1 MSKSV
6 INLPAPFGG
15 MNNILPD
22 DKVGNNQAVLIEN
35 VEYDDNLKTFKG
47 SNQFKDLTYNYG
59 KFNKLYEVIIDNT
72 KHLIITHNNG
82 YFDVTLNKNFP
93 LGISIDNVVSNEDG
107 LYFSSGSK
115 VYEYKDGVL
124 NEIYSQTFQPYIQLE
139 TLDRAVTS
147 MAYYNGE
154 LYFTSGNSVYI
165 RYYDEVEEKHKLK
178 LFFTIPYNSNNMSA
192 YLFKSGDKLYLFSC
206 LVFNVEI
213 NKNNYNADRP
223 ADFIK
228 NNIHR
233 FFHGGGIFY
242 YGSIEKTFLYKNFN
256 GINTR
261 ENLSSDEAINKVLN
275 NNLTK
280 LYIFDDGAFKTYTSN
295 IFVDNYNNC
304 YRTFKSSNLDTTYEN
319 VNHNSD
325 GNMTT
330 IKAMNDYITVF
341 KPENEVSKPY
351 MLNVP
356 IYMSYYNSKAIIL
369 NSIGNNNTS
378 TFKDIENNSV
388 SSYMPQLDN
397 GTYIHKTYIFD
408 VKHPLGKSYK
418 VCFVLKFKYETS
430 FIVNSFYILLDVLYK
445 ESDDDTY
452 KILLENHT
460 LKSIKYTYQTTTGEK
475 YYVPS
480 HMHND
485 YVNIIKVSDYEF
497 IIVKDRNFI
506 YCSFFKNLSSTD
518 IVFKYNNITDNA
530 IDQMYNEYY
539 VSTYSEEE
547 KTIYFVDNNT
557 RLLNKFSTSLFSK
570 KIPFLLIHNGRL
582 IVPNEKSLYFSA
594 VGDFSNFQNGSDA
607 DGLYLEIGYKD
618 GGNLIAGAISY
629 GNIILFKD
637 NGYVYRL
644 SGDYPNW
651 VLTKIAETDNITSN
665 IFNYNGSLLFGTKT
679 GIKQLNPSQNYGDFS
694 ISDFQNNIISDNVT
708 HISLS
713 ENRKALIFCSENYV
727 IEYSLLLNI
736 FYIYQ
741 SKVYKEI
748 LEYYDKEKKYTEY
761 AVDSVGKVYNNNTD
775 EKNIITIKRGLISY
789 QKNIVIKSI
798 TLFTDVLK
806 EDEEITIYLYGDI
819 NFKRVL
825 KHGQSKHKIFLT
837 KRLLE
842 MQLKYIHTGDIFINN
857 IIVECDLIGV

>member
-6 INLPAPFGG
+6 ITLPALFGG

-47 SNQFKDLTYNYG
+47 SNQFKDLPYNYG
-59 KFNKLYEVIIDNT
+59 KFNKLYEVIINNS
-72 KHLIITHNNG
+72 KHLIITHDSG

-93 LGISIDNVVSNEDG
+93 LGINIDNVVGNEDG

-124 NEIYSQTFQPYIQLE
+124 REIYSQTFQPSSSLE
-139 TLDRAVTS
+139 ILDFQVSS

-178 LFFTIPYNSNNMSA
+178 LFFTIPDNSNNMSA

-223 ADFIK
+223 ADYIK

-256 GINTR
+256 GIDTR
-261 ENLSSDEAINKVLN
+261 EYLSSDEAINKVLSN
-275 NNLTK
+275 SLSR
-280 LYIFDDGAFKTYTSN
+280 LYIL
-295 IFVDNYNNC
+295 DNDKFISHSDFGHYNNC

-319 VNHNSD
+319 VN
-325 GNMTT
+325 

-341 KPENEVSKPY
+341 KPENEVNKPY

-356 IYMSYYNSKAIIL
+356 IYMSYYNSNAVIL
-369 NSIGNNNTS
+369 HSVGNNNTS
-378 TFKDIENNSV
+378 TFKDMDNNTIA
-388 SSYMPQLDN
+388 SYMPELDK
-397 GTYIHKTYIFD
+397 GTYIYKTYIFD
-408 VKHPLGKSYK
+408 IMHPLGKSYK
-418 VCFVLKFKYETS
+418 VCFVLKFKYETV
-430 FIVNSFYILLDVLYK
+430 FIRNSFYILLDVLYK

-452 KILLENHT
+452 KILLENYT
-460 LKSIKYTYQTTTGEK
+460 LKSIIYIYQTTTSEK

-480 HMHND
+480 HMRND

-518 IVFKYNNITDNA
+518 IVFKYNNITDNS
-530 IDQMYNEYY
+530 IDAGYDEYY

-607 DGLYLEIGYKD
+607 DGVFVEIGYKD

-665 IFNYNGSLLFGTKT
+665 IFNYNGTLLFGTKT

-775 EKNIITIKRGLISY
+775 EKNIITIKRGLISN
-789 QKNIVIKSI
+789 QKNIIIKSI
-798 TLFTDVLK
+798 TLFTDELK
-806 EDEEITIYLYGDI
+806 EDEEITIYLHGDI

-825 KHGQSKHKIFLT
+825 KQGQSKHKIFLT

>member
-6 INLPAPFGG
+6 ITLPACFGG

-59 KFNKLYEVIIDNT
+59 KFNKLYEVIINNT
-72 KHLIITHNNG
+72 KHLIITHDNG

-93 LGISIDNVVSNEDG
+93 LGINIENVVGNEDG

-124 NEIYSQTFQPYIQLE
+124 KEIYSQTFKSNIQLE
-139 TLDRAVTS
+139 TLDKTITS

-178 LFFTIPYNSNNMSA
+178 LFFTIPDNSNNMSA

-206 LVFNVEI
+206 LVFNVEN
-213 NKNNYNADRP
+213 NKNNYNADMP
-223 ADFIK
+223 ADSIK

-233 FFHGGGIFY
+233 FFHGCGIFY

-256 GINTR
+256 GIDTR
-261 ENLSSDEAINKVLN
+261 GYLSSDEAINKVLSN
-275 NNLTK
+275 SLSI
-280 LYIFDDGAFKTYTSN
+280 LYIL
-295 IFVDNYNNC
+295 DNDKFITHSDFGHYNNC

-325 GNMTT
+325 GNTTT
-330 IKAMNDYITVF
+330 IKAMDDYITVF
-341 KPENEVSKPY
+341 KPKNEVSKPY

-408 VKHPLGKSYK
+408 IMHPLGKSYK
-418 VCFVLKFKYETS
+418 VCFVLKFKYEIS
-430 FIVNSFYILLDVLYK
+430 FIVNSFSILLDVLYK

-460 LKSIKYTYQTTTGEK
+460 LKSIIYTYQTTTSKK

-497 IIVKDRNFI
+497 IIIKDCNFI

-518 IVFKYNNITDNA
+518 IVFKYNDIMNNQLESNYD
-530 IDQMYNEYY
+530 YFYL
-539 VSTYSEEE
+539 STYSEEE
-547 KTIYFVDNNT
+547 NIIYNVDVRNNI
-557 RLLNKFSTSLFSK
+557 LNKFSTSLFSK

-594 VGDFSNFQNGSDA
+594 VGDFSNFTTGTDS

-651 VLTKIAETDNITSN
+651 VLTKIAETDTITSN
-665 IFNYNGSLLFGTKT
+665 IFNYNGSLLFGTTT
-679 GIKQLNPSQNYGDFS
+679 GIKQLNPSQNYGDFT

-775 EKNIITIKRGLISY
+775 EKNIITIKRGLISN

-798 TLFTDVLK
+798 TLFTDELK
-806 EDEEITIYLYGDI
+806 EDEEITIYLHGDI

-825 KHGQSKHKIFLT
+825 KQGQSKHKIFLT

-842 MQLKYIHTGDIFINN
+842 MQLKYIHTGNIFINN

>member
-15 MNNILPD
+15 MNNVLPD

-59 KFNKLYEVIIDNT
+59 KFNKLYEVIIDNS
-72 KHLIITHNNG
+72 KHLIITHDSG

-93 LGISIDNVVSNEDG
+93 LGINIDNVVGNEDG

-124 NEIYSQTFQPYIQLE
+124 KEIYSQTFKPSSSLE
-139 TLDRAVTS
+139 ILDFQVS
-147 MAYYNGE
+147 SIAYYNGE

-165 RYYDEVEEKHKLK
+165 RYYDEVEEKHKIK
-178 LFFTIPYNSNNMSA
+178 LFFTVPDNTNNMQAYIFVYDGKLYILSYFDFRVENNSNGLNNHISIHK
-192 YLFKSGDKLYLFSC
+192 LFHTNTDTIFYNG
-206 LVFNVEI
+206 VFNS
-213 NKNNYNADRP
+213 
-223 ADFIK
+223 
-228 NNIHR
+228 
-233 FFHGGGIFY
+233 FHDI
-242 YGSIEKTFLYKNFN
+242 NFN
-256 GINTR
+256 GNKTYEYIS
-261 ENLSSDEAINKVLN
+261 LSEAIKKVLN
-275 NNLTK
+275 EYMAY
-280 LYIFDDGAFKTYTSN
+280 LYVFENN
-295 IFVDNYNNC
+295 IF
-304 YRTFKSSNLDTTYEN
+304 
-319 VNHNSD
+319 
-325 GNMTT
+325 
-330 IKAMNDYITVF
+330 IKADSNNFANNYCASRSLNSSTNHLLEKEKVEEVEEVEYNLIVLARNETDKELSKVF
-341 KPENEVSKPY
+341 HFSGTIFPSF
-351 MLNVP
+351 
-356 IYMSYYNSKAIIL
+356 YNSKPIVL
-369 NSIGNNNTS
+369 NQKSSTGN
-378 TFKDIENNSV
+378 FYIYKDIENNDV
-388 SSYMPQLDN
+388 SSYIPQLIDS
-397 GTYIHKTYIFD
+397 TSSSQYYYKTYIFD
-408 VKHPLGKSYK
+408 IMHPLGKTYK
-418 VCFVLKFKYETS
+418 VYFVLKFQYTTV
-430 FIVNSFYILLDVLYK
+430 FIGHIFNILLDVLYY
-445 ESDDDTY
+445 ESDGNY
-452 KILLENHT
+452 KFLLENYP
-460 LKSIKYTYQTTTGEK
+460 LKELHFVYKSHNGRQIHLPTYF
-475 YYVPS
+475 
-480 HMHND
+480 MNND

-530 IDQMYNEYY
+530 IDKTYNEYY

-594 VGDFSNFQNGSDA
+594 VGDFSNFSYGTDA

-637 NGYVYRL
+637 NGYIYRL

-665 IFNYNGSLLFGTKT
+665 IFNYNGTLLFGTKT

-775 EKNIITIKRGLISY
+775 EKNIITIKRGLISN

-798 TLFTDVLK
+798 TLFTDELK
-806 EDEEITIYLYGDI
+806 EDEEITIYLHGDI

-825 KHGQSKHKIFLT
+825 KQGQSKHKIFLT

>member
-15 MNNILPD
+15 MNNVLPA
-22 DKVGNNQAVLIEN
+22 DKIGNNQAVLIEN

-47 SNQFKDLTYNYG
+47 SNKFKDLTYNYG

-72 KHLIITHNNG
+72 KHLIITHDNG

-124 NEIYSQTFQPYIQLE
+124 KEIYSQTFKSNIQLD
-139 TLDRAVTS
+139 TLDKTITS

-178 LFFTIPYNSNNMSA
+178 LFFTIPDNSNNMQV

-206 LVFNVEI
+206 LVFRVE
-213 NKNNYNADRP
+213 NNESSYNAGSP
-223 ADFIK
+223 ANFIK
-228 NNIHR
+228 NNMHR

-242 YGSIEKTFLYKNFN
+242 YGSKEKSFLYKYFN
-256 GINTR
+256 GIDTM
-261 ENLSSDEAINKVLN
+261 EYLSSDEAINKVLN

-280 LYIFDDGAFKTYTSN
+280 LYVFDTGTFKSYTISS
-295 IFVDNYNNC
+295 FVDNYNNC
-304 YRTFKSSNLDTTYEN
+304 YKSLKSSNHDTTYEII
-319 VNHNSD
+319 NHNSD
-325 GNMTT
+325 GNTT
-330 IKAMNDYITVF
+330 SIKAMNDYITIT
-341 KPENEVSKPY
+341 KPENEVNKPF
-351 MLNVP
+351 MFTVP
-356 IYMSYYNSKAIIL
+356 IYLSYYNSNAIIL
-369 NSIGNNNTS
+369 HSVGNNNTS
-378 TFKDIENNSV
+378 TFKDMDNKTI
-388 SSYMPQLDN
+388 SSYMPELDKN
-397 GTYIHKTYIFD
+397 TYIHKIYIFD
-408 VKHPLGKSYK
+408 IKHPLGKSYK
-418 VCFVLKFKYETS
+418 VYFVLKFKCYE
-430 FIVNSFYILLDVLYK
+430 FFFEIVLDVLYR
-445 ESDDDTY
+445 ESDNDSY
-452 KILLENHT
+452 KVLLENYI
-460 LKSIKYTYQTTTGEK
+460 LKHIIFFKETTTSKK
-475 YYVPS
+475 YYVPA

-497 IIVKDRNFI
+497 IIVKDCNFI

-518 IVFKYNNITDNA
+518 IVFKYNNIMDNHLETNY
-530 IDQMYNEYY
+530 DYFYL
-539 VSTYSEEE
+539 STYSKDENI
-547 KTIYFVDNNT
+547 IYNVDVRNNK
-557 RLLNKFSTSLFSK
+557 LYKFSTSLFSK

-594 VGDFSNFQNGSDA
+594 VGDFSNFSTGTDA

-651 VLTKIAETDNITSN
+651 VLTKIAETDTITSN
-665 IFNYNGSLLFGTKT
+665 IFNYNGSLLFGTTT
-679 GIKQLNPSQNYGDFS
+679 GIKQLNPSQNYGDFT

-761 AVDSVGKVYNNNTD
+761 AVDSLGKVYNNKSD
-775 EKNIITIKRGLISY
+775 EKNIITINRGLISY

-806 EDEEITIYLYGDI
+806 EDEEITIYLHGDI

-825 KHGQSKHKIFLT
+825 KQGQSKHKIFLT

-842 MQLKYIHTGDIFINN
+842 MQLKYIHTGNIFINN